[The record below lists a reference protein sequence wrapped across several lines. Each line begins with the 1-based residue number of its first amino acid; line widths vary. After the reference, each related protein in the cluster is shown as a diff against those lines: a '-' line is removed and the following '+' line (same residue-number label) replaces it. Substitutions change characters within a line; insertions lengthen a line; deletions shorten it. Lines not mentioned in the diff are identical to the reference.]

1 LVTSRSS
8 RKRKQLTVMEA
19 CDSKQN

>member
-8 RKRKQLTVMEA
+8 RKRKQPC
-19 CDSKQN
+19 CDGSVW

>member
-19 CDSKQN
+19 CDSK